1 MKVLLIGLGRYG
13 SAIAKRLLEQG
24 HELIVVERDPEA
36 VERFFSLLSEDGA
49 EVDYHRFKV
58 CIGDATS
65 LLVWEYLDLSELD
78 LIVSSLRND
87 EVNRAICSLLRE
99 FFKNYELPAVV
110 LSEKRSAE
118 GFFANYNC
126 KVFLLP
132 ELAAT
137 FVEGL
142 TLKNIQKPIGIGLG
156 KNEIL
161 EAVVS
166 PKSPY
171 TRVPI
176 HPNRLHHWRL
186 GLVYRGERIILPRR
200 RLRLQAGDRALI
212 LGDDPRVVLEVAKA
226 MALGEPQFPL
236 SFGENLLAVLKRKEL
251 HYLKEY
257 YYFWKHSR
265 VKNVVL
271 FTDSGKIEDIEKQV
285 ADRSFLRKLV
295 VERGKSYDL
304 LFDREI
310 QNRYSAGIISSP
322 LHRKGFLFY
331 NPSPKRFFQQETPF
345 LIPRLSFPY
354 RRILVSLNCENPQG
368 LVEPVF
374 EIFQLVKGQQLTFV
388 AVQLPDVLLPER
400 EKENLRRAV
409 ALIEEYA
416 KIYRLKQ
423 RVNVLI
429 KEGNP
434 ERETLKLITG
444 FDLLIVGFLPHR
456 IGWLE
461 PYPPYLLTK
470 NSPKSVIGI
479 PTERGEE

>member
-1 MKVLLIGLGRYG
+1 MKILLIGLGRYG

-24 HELIVVERDPEA
+24 HELIVIEREPTA
-36 VERFFSLLSEDGA
+36 VERFFSLLSEEGI
-49 EVDYHRFKV
+49 EVDYHRLRV
-58 CIGDATS
+58 CVGDATS
-65 LLVWEYLDLSELD
+65 LLVWDYLDLSELD
-78 LIVSSLRND
+78 LLVSSLRND
-87 EVNRAICSLLRE
+87 EVNRAVCSLLRE

-110 LSEKRSAE
+110 ISENSSSERL
-118 GFFANYNC
+118 FTNYNC

-132 ELAAT
+132 DLAAT

-171 TRVPI
+171 TRVAI
-176 HPNRLHHWRL
+176 ELKRLHHWRL

-200 RLRLQAGDRALI
+200 RIRLKAGDRAVI

-236 SFGENLLAVLKRKEL
+236 SFGENLLAVLKTNEL

-257 YYFWKHSR
+257 YYLWKHSR
-265 VKNVVL
+265 VKNVIL
-271 FTDSGKIEDIEKQV
+271 FTDRGKIEDIEKHV

-295 VERGKSYDL
+295 VERENYSDII
-304 LFDREI
+304 FDREV
-310 QNRYSAGIISSP
+310 QSRHSAGIISSP
-322 LHRKGFLFY
+322 LHRRGFLFY
-331 NPSPKRFFQQETPF
+331 RPNPKRFFEQETPF
-345 LIPRLSFPY
+345 LVPRLSFPY
-354 RRILVSLNCENPQG
+354 RRLLVSLNCENPQG

-374 EIFQLVKGQQLTFV
+374 EIFQLVKGESLTFL
-388 AVQLPDVLLPER
+388 AVQPPEVLLPER
-400 EKENLRRAV
+400 EKEKLKRAI
-409 ALIEEYA
+409 ALVEEYA
-416 KIYRLKQ
+416 KLYGLKQ
-423 RVNVLI
+423 RVNILV

-434 ERETLKLITG
+434 EKKTLKL
-444 FDLLIVGFLPHR
+444 FSDHDLLIVGFVPHR

-461 PYPPYLLTK
+461 PYTPYMLTK